1 MTYYVPWVSRRA
13 QRVSK
18 SFKPFYNL
26 SFSIKSFLNT
36 DNIMKKYVIIAFVAV
51 SGLFSVNAMAQ
62 SKVGHINAQAL
73 IEAMPEAQT
82 AQKTLQQFA
91 EELDKDGKGLIEEYQ
106 KKLTEFDKGAATMT
120 DNIKE
125 IKTKEI
131 QTAQKNI
138 QDYQESAQ
146 QKIEAKRAEILK
158 PIYDKARKAIE
169 DVAKEKGYAYV
180 LDSSAGILLV
190 SPAGDDLAPMV
201 KTKLGIK

>member
-1 MTYYVPWVSRRA
+1 
-13 QRVSK
+13 
-18 SFKPFYNL
+18 
-26 SFSIKSFLNT
+26 
-36 DNIMKKYVIIAFVAV
+36 MKKYVIIAFVTI

-82 AQKTLQQFA
+82 AQKSLQQYA
-91 EELDKDGKGLIEEYQ
+91 EELDKDGKGLIDEYQ
-106 KKLTEFDKGAATMT
+106 KKLKEFDEKASTMT
-120 DNIKE
+120 DNMKE
-125 IKTKEI
+125 IKGKEI

-146 QKIEAKRAEILK
+146 QKIEAKRQEILK

-169 DVAKEKGYAYV
+169 DVAKEKGYGYV
-180 LDSSAGILLV
+180 IDSSVGVLLV
-190 SPAGDDLAPMV
+190 SPAGDDLSAAV

>member
-1 MTYYVPWVSRRA
+1 
-13 QRVSK
+13 
-18 SFKPFYNL
+18 
-26 SFSIKSFLNT
+26 
-36 DNIMKKYVIIAFVAV
+36 MKKYVIIAFVAV

-82 AQKTLQQFA
+82 AQKSLQQYA

-106 KKLTEFDKGAATMT
+106 KKMAEFEKTAATMS
-120 DNIKE
+120 DNMKE
-125 IKTKEI
+125 IKAKEI

-146 QKIEAKRAEILK
+146 QKIEQKRGEILK

-169 DVAKEKGYAYV
+169 DVAKEKGYGYV
-180 LDSSAGILLV
+180 LDSSAGVLLV
-190 SPAGDDLAPMV
+190 SPPADDMAAAV
-201 KTKLGIK
+201 KAKLGIK

>member
-1 MTYYVPWVSRRA
+1 
-13 QRVSK
+13 
-18 SFKPFYNL
+18 
-26 SFSIKSFLNT
+26 
-36 DNIMKKYVIIAFVAV
+36 MKKYVIIAFVAV

-73 IEAMPEAQT
+73 IEAMPEAQA
-82 AQKTLQQFA
+82 AQKSLQQFA

-106 KKLTEFDKGAATMT
+106 KKLTEFDKSAATMT

-180 LDSSAGILLV
+180 LDSSAGVLLV
-190 SPAGDDLAPMV
+190 SPAGDDLAPAV

>member
-1 MTYYVPWVSRRA
+1 
-13 QRVSK
+13 
-18 SFKPFYNL
+18 
-26 SFSIKSFLNT
+26 
-36 DNIMKKYVIIAFVAV
+36 MKKYVIIAFVTV

-82 AQKTLQQFA
+82 AQKTLQAYA
-91 EELDKDGKGLIEEYQ
+91 EELDKDGKGLIDEYQ
-106 KKLTEFDKGAATMT
+106 KKLKEFDAGAASMT
-120 DNIKE
+120 ENMKE
-125 IKTKEI
+125 IKGKEI
-131 QTAQKNI
+131 QNAQKNI

-146 QKIEAKRAEILK
+146 QKIETKRQEILK

-180 LDSSAGILLV
+180 LDSSAGVLLV
-190 SPAGDDLAPMV
+190 SPNGDDLAPAV